1 MHNILTDCYAYSKE
15 TFSKTARLN
24 CPPGS
29 RSSVPGALEETK
41 KECDPAKT
49 CHNLKMLLAAMRNS
63 ALLLLLFNAVGH
75 GAASDRVEEMGQIDG
90 SQTAEYGF
98 GASYPINS
106 YSVSQ
111 SDLPDKQAFYDD
123 LMDGCRK
130 SCQYC
135 TELCNDFE
143 KDRIAM
149 SIRQPQSM
157 QNYTDLGIMKIRAP
171 ESLMKLLTKF
181 WEDNKGLEYPEEWGK
196 GNVYVNHWEMPS
208 YMLSCE
214 DEDLKGGGPALRTA
228 LWDAAI
234 DTVSEWTGQALT
246 TSSLYGIRVY
256 KEGAVLAPHVDR
268 MPLVSSA
275 IINVAQD
282 VDEPWP
288 LEVYTHDGKIHNITM
303 EPGDL
308 VLYESHSVIHGRP
321 FSLKGRYFANVFIH
335 FMPEFEDPNKLPSYI
350 VPDSPEAK
358 KWEAAHNK
366 DEKVA
371 TEAHTKASLGDLGW
385 LERLASSES
394 RQMLFE
400 PDYNG
405 WTPFHEA
412 ARTGKKAVLNM
423 LLEEGV
429 DVNHPTEFG
438 EGDTPLSIAI
448 YHLGRDNPAVEFLV
462 SRGGKEFA
470 Y

>member
-308 VLYESHSVIHGRP
+308 VLYESHSVIPKSDCQSRP
-321 FSLKGRYFANVFIH
+321 PATVVLVTTRHLLECIGEGQCSYMHIRCDLQAPFVAVLRPLDAGLSVFGCSAALLSAH
-335 FMPEFEDPNKLPSYI
+335 SHWVSSDDEYTEPAAVETQEYWSQSRASDVESASQLLRLATVALVS
-350 VPDSPEAK
+350 AA
-358 KWEAAHNK
+358 EAA
-366 DEKVA
+366 
-371 TEAHTKASLGDLGW
+371 AS
-385 LERLASSES
+385 
-394 RQMLFE
+394 
-400 PDYNG
+400 
-405 WTPFHEA
+405 
-412 ARTGKKAVLNM
+412 
-423 LLEEGV
+423 
-429 DVNHPTEFG
+429 
-438 EGDTPLSIAI
+438 
-448 YHLGRDNPAVEFLV
+448 VE
-462 SRGGKEFA
+462 
-470 Y
+470 